1 MLEVSYDDNGCQP
14 PGAHVAMHILTIV
27 GARPQ
32 FVKAAMVSKAI
43 ENEAGIHQTLLHTG
57 QHFDDNMSAIFFEEL
72 GIAAPRFNLAIHG
85 GPHGEMTGRMLES
98 IERLL
103 LESRPDA
110 VLVYGDTNSTLSG
123 ALAAAKLHI
132 PVVHVE
138 AGLRSFNRRMPEEIN
153 RVLTD
158 HLSDLLFAPTERAMR
173 NLAMEGIAGESVVLG
188 GDVMYDA
195 ALHFKEAAIRRSDM
209 LTRLGLQDAPYVLCT
224 IHRAENTDDPS
235 RLRNIFTALSML
247 SRDIRV
253 VMPVHPRTL
262 SVLAASGLTPPSS
275 PHFMLIEPVGYLD
288 MVRLEVSAD
297 LIVTDSGG
305 VQKEAFF
312 HRVPC
317 VTLRDET
324 EWQELVDA
332 GWNRLVPPDDPLRI
346 CGKMRDAIGSTGQD
360 LSLYGDGNAALH
372 IVRTLKAFGDRIRGH
387 ERTPR
392 RTTPAMQN

>member
-1 MLEVSYDDNGCQP
+1 
-14 PGAHVAMHILTIV
+14 MHILTIV

-32 FVKAAMVSKAI
+32 FVKAAMVNKAI
-43 ENEAGIHQTLLHTG
+43 EKEAGIHQTLLHTG

-72 GIAAPRFNLAIHG
+72 GIAAPGFNLAIHG

-103 LESRPDA
+103 LDNRPDA

-158 HLSDLLFAPTERAMR
+158 HLSDLLFAPTERALR
-173 NLAMEGIAGESVVLG
+173 NLAMEGIAGERVVLG

-195 ALHFKEAAIRRSDM
+195 ALHFKDAAIRRSDM
-209 LTRLGLQDAPYVLCT
+209 LFRLGLQDTPYVLCT
-224 IHRAENTDDPS
+224 IHRAENTDDLA
-235 RLRNIFTALSML
+235 RLRDIFSALSML

-253 VMPVHPRTL
+253 IMPVHPRTL
-262 SVLAASGLTPPSS
+262 SVLAAGGLTPPSS
-275 PHFMLIEPVGYLD
+275 THFMLIEPVGYLD

-317 VTLRDET
+317 ITLRDET

-332 GWNRLVPPDDPLRI
+332 GWNCLVPPDDPVSMYS
-346 CGKMRDAIGSTGQD
+346 KMRDAIGSTGQD
-360 LSLYGDGNAALH
+360 LALYGDGNAALH
-372 IVRTLKAFGDRIRGH
+372 IVRTLKAFG
-387 ERTPR
+387 
-392 RTTPAMQN
+392 N